1 MVNSIVGQGTYGCV
15 IKPALKCKTS
25 KVKHGDKIYKNKVS
39 KIMFDEDANDELEE
53 MKLLSSM
60 PDIGKY
66 AVSTPKLC
74 KPELDKQFDNIVK
87 KCNKTTVN
95 VNKYFIDDKKRLSQL
110 LLEDGGINLE
120 EATQVLFDKVVDDYE
135 AKVFYTSL
143 LNLFEGLIFFNKN
156 KVIHFDIKP
165 MNLVYNFDTGISKFI
180 DFGLMKTHEKVVK
193 EYSNNTAWYAIRHFN
208 FPPENEYGLKS
219 LFYLAVPAEKYRDHF
234 KTYDSFLQKLIKTF
248 DSWGLC
254 VALYNVFNYAK
265 IKDTK
270 NRTFLNES
278 IELFLTFASDNIN
291 NRDDRLNL
299 LRDSYTKLLK
309 DYNIYTLKK
318 QSQYVSPKIKKQVDS
333 IKNKNMDDNVL
344 KANCDIKNKDLNPL
358 TKRCLKKCEDGF
370 LRNEKNRCIKI
381 KKPKIN
387 TTTTKKKPK
396 VNTTTTKKKS
406 TGNREVAS
414 LHQIKQ
420 WNDIEKKCLK
430 QNKDYNRLTKRC
442 NKLCKNNQI
451 RNENFKCVTNK

>member
-1 MVNSIVGQGTYGCV
+1 MVNNIVGQGTYGCV

-25 KVKHGDKIYKNKVS
+25 KVKHADKIYKNKVS

-156 KVIHFDIKP
+156 KVIHFDIKLL
-165 MNLVYNFDTGISKFI
+165 NLVYNFDTGVAKYI
-180 DFGLMKTHEKVVK
+180 DFGLMQTHQKVIK
-193 EYSNNTAWYAIRHFN
+193 EYSNNTAKLAIRHFN
-208 FPPENEYGLKS
+208 FPPENEYGLKVY
-219 LFYLAVPAEKYRDHF
+219 FATDFLAEPYRVHF
-234 KTYDSFLQKLIKTF
+234 KTHESFLQKLIKTF

-254 VALYNVFNYAK
+254 IALSQVFNNAK
-265 IKDTK
+265 LKDTK
-270 NRTFLNES
+270 NITFLNKS
-278 IELFLTFASDNIN
+278 LKLFLTFANVNII
-291 NRDDRLNL
+291 NRDDRLNV
-299 LRDSYTKLLK
+299 LRDSYAKLLK

-344 KANCDIKNKDLNPL
+344 KANCDIKNKDFNPL

-420 WNDIEKKCLK
+420 RNDIEKKCLK

-442 NKLCKNNQI
+442 NKLCKKNQI